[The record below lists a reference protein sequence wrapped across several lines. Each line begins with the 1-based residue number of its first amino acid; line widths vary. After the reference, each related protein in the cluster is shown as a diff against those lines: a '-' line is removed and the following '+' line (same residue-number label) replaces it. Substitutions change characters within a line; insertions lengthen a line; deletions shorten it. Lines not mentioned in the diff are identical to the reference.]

1 MSAGR
6 ALALAVIVVVIA
18 ALGMGL
24 WASGSPG
31 TQREFRLDER
41 RVSDLQGITAAID
54 RHFEVHR
61 SLPPDL
67 GALAEAPGSRLSTR
81 DPVTGTAYEYEV
93 VGERQFRVCAS
104 FAHDTATDTFRLAA
118 PWWHGAGR
126 HCFDRRVR
134 GDSEG

>member
-1 MSAGR
+1 MSVGR
-6 ALALAVIVVVIA
+6 ALALAAIVVVVA

-41 RVSDLQGITAAID
+41 RVSDLQGITMAID
-54 RHFEVHR
+54 RHYEVHR

-81 DPVTGTAYEYEV
+81 DPVTGAAYDYEISNA
-93 VGERQFRVCAS
+93 RRYRVCAS
-104 FAHDTATDTFRLAA
+104 FAHDTAEETFRLAA

-126 HCFDRRVR
+126 HCFDRRVG
-134 GDSEG
+134 GDSEE